1 MPQSRALG
9 GSLYQAGNIRRDKG
23 FIVIAHHPEIGRKR
37 SKMIIGD
44 FRLGCGNFTQ
54 KRTFPNIGEAH
65 QSHVGNHFHFEDD
78 VMLFDFFSLLRKIGG
93 VPSRGRKTNVAFS
106 AVPAAGDENFLSVLE
121 YVADQP
127 VRLRIAHQRS
137 QRNFDIDILSA
148 LSRTLIRAALF
159 PVFGKKFPGKAEG
172 KQIVHVLIAHEIH
185 VSAAAAVAP
194 VRTARGFALKC
205 LEGIHSVA
213 AVAGFDKD
221 FYFIRKFA
229 VCHNYPQISYKISL
243 FSISKNAE
251 KSNDLRF
258 PFRKTFFIA
267 PKPLFSRKIKFPFQ
281 NVSPSAF
288 SFGTS
293 VSFPRI

>member
-1 MPQSRALG
+1 
-9 GSLYQAGNIRRDKG
+9 
-23 FIVIAHHPEIGRKR
+23 
-37 SKMIIGD
+37 
-44 FRLGCGNFTQ
+44 
-54 KRTFPNIGEAH
+54 
-65 QSHVGNHFHFEDD
+65 
-78 VMLFDFFSLLRKIGG
+78 MLFDFFSLLRKIGG

-267 PKPLFSRKIKFPFQ
+267 QKPLFSRKIKFPFQ